1 MTRRTILG
9 LAVAVPWRA
18 AAASLPEQTAALV
31 LERGF
36 PGSEV
41 SYLLLDAASGRVICS
56 RWEHPEIAVPVGS
69 LVKPFTALAY
79 GETHAFRFPVYNC
92 LGDASHCWL
101 PRGHGRMDISGAIA
115 HSCNAYF
122 LELARGVDAEAL
134 RAVVR
139 RFGFSPPGA
148 ASTPAA
154 LIGVGETWGI
164 APLAIARAYGELVAR
179 AVEPGIAEV
188 RAGLAMSAR
197 LGTGRGVGGGAYV
210 KTGTA
215 HCIHESREAGD
226 GYAIALYPADAP
238 RFNLLVRVH
247 GVPGAK
253 AAVVCG
259 RMRAALG
266 VVK

>member
-9 LAVAVPWRA
+9 LAVVVPLR
-18 AAASLPEQTAALV
+18 AASLPEQTAALV

-56 RWEHPEIAVPVGS
+56 RWEHPESPVPVGS

-79 GETHAFRFPVYNC
+79 GETHGHRFPAYTC
-92 LGDASHCWL
+92 RGDASQCWL

-134 RAVVR
+134 ETVAR
-139 RFGFSPPGA
+139 RFSFNPPRPW
-148 ASTPAA
+148 STPSV
-154 LIGVGETWGI
+154 LIGLGETWGI
-164 APLAIARAYGELVAR
+164 APLAIARAYGELAAR
-179 AVEPGIAEV
+179 AMEPGIAEV
-188 RAGLAMSAR
+188 RAGLALSAR
-197 LGTGRGVGGGAYV
+197 LGTGRGVGAGAYV

-215 HCIHESREAGD
+215 HCIHEPREAGD
-226 GYAIALYPADAP
+226 GYAIALYPADAH
-238 RFNLLVRVH
+238 RFTLLVRVH

-266 VVK
+266 AAK

>member
-1 MTRRTILG
+1 MYT
-9 LAVAVPWRA
+9 
-18 AAASLPEQTAALV
+18 
-31 LERGF
+31 
-36 PGSEV
+36 
-41 SYLLLDAASGRVICS
+41 
-56 RWEHPEIAVPVGS
+56 
-69 LVKPFTALAY
+69 
-79 GETHAFRFPVYNC
+79 C
-92 LGDASHCWL
+92 LGDVSHCWL

-122 LELARGVDAEAL
+122 LELVRGVDAEAMQ
-134 RAVVR
+134 AVAR

-148 ASTPAA
+148 ASTPSA
-154 LIGVGETWGI
+154 LIGLGETWGI
-164 APLAIARAYGELVAR
+164 APLAIARAYGELAAR

-188 RAGLAMSAR
+188 RSGLAMSAR

-226 GYAIALYPADAP
+226 GYAIALYPVDAP
-238 RFNLLVRVH
+238 RFTLLVRVH

-259 RMRAALG
+259 SMRAALG